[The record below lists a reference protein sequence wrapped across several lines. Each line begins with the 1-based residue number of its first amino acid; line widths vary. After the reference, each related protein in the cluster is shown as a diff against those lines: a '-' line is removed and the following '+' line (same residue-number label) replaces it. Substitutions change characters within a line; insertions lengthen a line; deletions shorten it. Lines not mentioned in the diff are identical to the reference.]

1 MNISFRILLILISCF
16 LAYYIYNWYI
26 AVRGGVPCVT
36 LPWFLLLGGVLE
48 VTGGSK
54 IFFNI
59 DNPQTKH
66 DNS

>member
-1 MNISFRILLILISCF
+1 MNTGFRILLTLISCF

-26 AVRGGVPCVT
+26 AVWGGLPCVT

-48 VTGGSK
+48 VTRVTK
-54 IFFNI
+54 IFFNL